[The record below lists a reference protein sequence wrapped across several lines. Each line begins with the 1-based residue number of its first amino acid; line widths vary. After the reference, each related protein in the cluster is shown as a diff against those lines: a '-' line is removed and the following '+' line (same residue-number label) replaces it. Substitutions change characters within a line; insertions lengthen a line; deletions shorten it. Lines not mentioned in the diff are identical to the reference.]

1 MPAITLTREGL
12 RAARSHTREV
22 CRRHDVVADRADDAV
37 TIVSELI
44 GNAIRHGKQP
54 CAYAVRMDR
63 DDVLITVDDAER
75 TGPGTGCSGSDVAEN
90 GRGLFIVASLA
101 RRWGWTPCVKG
112 GKRVWARV

>member
-1 MPAITLTREGL
+1 MPAITRTGEEL

-22 CRRHDVVADRADDAV
+22 CRRHHVVAERADDAV

-44 GNAIRHGKQP
+44 GNAVRHGKHP
-54 CAYAVRMDR
+54 CAYDVSMDHG
-63 DDVLITVDDAER
+63 DVLITVDDAER
-75 TGPGTGCSGSDVAEN
+75 AGPAEGVPSGSVDES

-101 RRWGWTPCVKG
+101 RRWGWMPRPH

>member
-1 MPAITLTREGL
+1 MPAIPPTGEGL

-22 CRRHDVVADRADDAV
+22 CRRHHVAGERSDDAV
-37 TIVSELI
+37 TVVSELI

-54 CAYAVRMDR
+54 CAYGVRMDHG
-63 DDVLITVDDAER
+63 DVLITVDDAER
-75 TGPGTGCSGSDVAEN
+75 AGPAEGVPSGRLAES

-101 RRWGWTPCVKG
+101 RRWGWMPRDH